1 MNAQEV
7 PCRLVEKVTPVNF
20 LKSIKH
26 AAEIDGLREA
36 HIRDGV
42 AMCKFIAWIEGHM
55 RKGTPGDPVLLTCC

>member
-7 PCRLVEKVTPVNF
+7 LCKVVEKVTPVCW

-36 HIRDGV
+36 HVRDGV

-55 RKGTPGDPVLLTCC
+55 RKGTPGVLLMCC